1 MIGLKNKL
9 MTIIETAK
17 NAIISGLLALCLLS
31 CNEHHPHKTLKVF
44 KLDGFTDLRDLFT
57 HTGNDIP
64 ILSAHRG
71 GKLDGYPENSIAAF
85 ENVLKHTHAFFEVD
99 PRLTKDSV
107 IVLMHDRTLERTTTG
122 SGKVSDHTLE
132 ELKKLRLKDHQ
143 GNVTEYQI
151 PTLKEALDWSLG
163 KTVLNLDK
171 KDVPLPL
178 TVKKL
183 MDWQMEGLVMLT
195 VHSAEEAKFY
205 LNYSQEFMFSAFIRN
220 KEEFEDYAMLQIPWD
235 HMIAYVG
242 PLDKPENDEIYS
254 LLNEKGVMCMVSAA
268 PTYDKV
274 ASEEL
279 RKTRYR
285 QIIEN
290 GADILESDRPIEVSR
305 ALYQQVQ
312 SASASPKKTFFKEM
326 VAN

>member
-1 MIGLKNKL
+1 MTVMGISTKN
-9 MTIIETAK
+9 IV
-17 NAIISGLLALCLLS
+17 SGLLVLCMLS
-31 CNEHHPHKTLKVF
+31 CTGQGSQVTLKVVD
-44 KLDGFTDLRDLFT
+44 LDGISDLQNFFA
-57 HTGNDIP
+57 HTGHDIP
-64 ILSAHRG
+64 LLSAHRG

-107 IVLMHDRTLERTTTG
+107 IVLIHDKTLERTTTG
-122 SGKVSDHTLE
+122 SGKVSDHTLA
-132 ELKKLRLKDHQ
+132 ELKRLRLKDDH

-151 PTLKEALDWSLG
+151 PTLREALDWSLG

-171 KDVPLPL
+171 KDVPLSL

-183 MDWQMEGLVMLT
+183 KEWQMEGHVMLT

-205 LNYSQEFMFSAFIRN
+205 LDHSQKFMFSAFIRN
-220 KEEFEDYAMLQIPWD
+220 KEEFEDYERLQIPWD

-242 PLDKPENDEIYS
+242 SLDKPETKELYA

-268 PTYDKV
+268 PTYDKE
-274 ASEEL
+274 ASEES
-279 RKTRYR
+279 RRTKY
-285 QIIEN
+285 QQVIEN

-305 ALYQQVQ
+305 ALDQKVK
-312 SASASPKKTFFKEM
+312 SASSSPKKVYFKE
-326 VAN
+326 VVVN